1 MSLVN
6 TYLLK
11 SFLDKIKKYEFGI
24 YKIIIEISFLSEF
37 GVEIE
42 DYLFITTRMQ
52 LNYINHKIFL
62 KEFNL
67 YFNSIWNI
75 NYNFDAMDK
84 IKYFFGV
91 DLYSTVNIIKEKFKM
106 KRDINILSDQ
116 SRMLLYYWFD
126 VDLFRLYYLE

>member
-1 MSLVN
+1 
-6 TYLLK
+6 
-11 SFLDKIKKYEFGI
+11 
-24 YKIIIEISFLSEF
+24 
-37 GVEIE
+37 
-42 DYLFITTRMQ
+42 MQ
-52 LNYINHKIFL
+52 LNYINHKIIL

-91 DLYSTVNIIKEKFKM
+91 DLYSSVNIIKEKFKM
-106 KRDINILSDQ
+106 KRDINILSDE